1 MKWYSL
7 QKEINVQSFQN
18 VFILKCL
25 LKFRFVKDPF
35 FPDFRCPVFPDFR
48 SCNYHF
54 ISRSRSKKKLSR
66 RRKDVDNV
74 AGLSVASNVDDVAR
88 ISIVPDVDDVTRIDL
103 EGCDVTGI

>member
-1 MKWYSL
+1 MFNHFRKSL
-7 QKEINVQSFQN
+7 Y
-18 VFILKCL
+18 LKYL

-54 ISRSRSKKKLSR
+54 ISRSRSKQKLSR

-74 AGLSVASNVDDVAR
+74 AGLCVASNVDDVAR